1 MDLRLAGKS
10 VVVTGGASN
19 IGRAITLGF
28 SAECA
33 DITVAEID
41 LEQGEAVA
49 EQTRTTGARS
59 ATVMQCDVTDLD
71 QVQALFDAATANHGG
86 VDVLVNNV
94 GWDGLCSSLGHAG
107 FVAEDHP
114 NQLRWGSQLHARG
127 TRYHDTE
134 QGWQHRFY

>member
-28 SAECA
+28 SAECV

-94 GWDGLCSSLGHAG
+94 GWDGLMFFTRTRRICGRRSSKSITLG
-107 FVAEDHP
+107 F
-114 NQLRWGSQLHARG
+114 STARA
-127 TRYHDTE
+127 RHSIP
-134 QGWQHRFY
+134 